1 MVFFD
6 KFNTDNFE
14 VDNQEL
20 EVQPVTTSELKQV
33 YPELGMIKAWNLG
46 EQTARRDG
54 TIVNRTYRKLTFDSD
69 ALDFD
74 LVDAGYVDEDR
85 FGGQYYWRVLHEF
98 KETEYYSSLEKEYE
112 NFKIWEKS
120 ENEYQMEITY
130 DNLPTKYK
138 DSSSQEIESIL
149 TWNRPKDTQSFVGL
163 GCPTGLSPAPTGE
176 TGDGPWFSN
185 GTTTNSNS
193 GGTTS
198 NTSCSRY
205 TSLPLPFYLVFDA
218 GKSLG
223 ASISNATIPPT
234 TIYLSK
240 NPTLISGQYIVSTEL
255 GTVDKPHKMRYR
267 YLILKWNNP
276 GRDIL
281 KKVTVTFRGNE
292 KYRSFLPLLRDP
304 SPECPEHLDTTPY
317 ITQASAGSPT
327 RYKPPGE
334 YNFPDNFWNDVEDI
348 PITNYVN
355 RISINPSII

>member
-1 MVFFD
+1 MLLFD
-6 KFNTDNFE
+6 KFNTENFE

-20 EVQPVTTSELKQV
+20 EVQPVTTSELKQL

-54 TIVNRTYRKLTFDSD
+54 TIVNRTYRKLTFEAD

-74 LVDAGYVDEDR
+74 LVDAGYIDEDR

-98 KETEYYSSLEKEYE
+98 KETEYYSSLEPEFQ

-130 DNLPTKYK
+130 DNKPTKYK
-138 DSSSQEIESIL
+138 DNQNQDVESIL
-149 TWNRPKDTQSFVGL
+149 TWDRPKDTQSFVGV
-163 GCPTGLSPAPTGE
+163 GCPTGLSPAPVGE

-185 GTTTNSNS
+185 GTTTNTTSNGVS
-193 GGTTS
+193 S

-205 TSLPLPFYLVFDA
+205 ESLGVPFQLVFDA

-234 TIYLSK
+234 TIYISK
-240 NPTLISGQYIVSTEL
+240 NTSLIPGQFIISTEL
-255 GTVDKPHKMRYR
+255 GTVNKPHRMKFR
-267 YLILKWNNP
+267 YLILEWDNP
-276 GRDIL
+276 GRDDL
-281 KKVTVTFRGNE
+281 KKVTITFRGNE
-292 KYRSFLPLLRDP
+292 KYRSFLPLSRD
-304 SPECPEHLDTTPY
+304 SNPECPEHLDTTPY
-317 ITQASAGSPT
+317 VTHAILGSPT

-334 YNFPDNFWNDVEDI
+334 YNFPDNFWNDVEDT
-348 PITNYVN
+348 PIFNYAS